1 VDIGNIADE
10 FLQSPVLFDVW
21 TTWVTNIKC
30 MEFISVLFTTV
41 LNYIYIYF
49 FFYSEKKDLPKE
61 KGMSMP
67 SQVS

>member
-1 VDIGNIADE
+1 
-10 FLQSPVLFDVW
+10 
-21 TTWVTNIKC
+21 